1 MTAMEGLGRAINVVP
16 IAASVGLSMKNATGV
31 TFVCTGNDTFTLT
44 AAPSFAGS
52 YTSPGNIIVR
62 KYTNTATNGTGAWVL
77 ATQTAAAAVTISSGS
92 VAFFVS
98 GDSLPDLATYVKVTP
113 SGAGLV
119 TAVFHDLNIKRSA
132 DKLPILSA

>member
-1 MTAMEGLGRAINVVP
+1 MEGLGRAINVVP
-16 IAASVGLSMKNATGV
+16 IAASAGLAMKGATGV
-31 TFVCTGNDTFTLT
+31 TFICTGNDTFTLT

-62 KYTNTATNGTGAWVL
+62 KYTNTSTANTAKWVL

-98 GDSLPDLATYVKVTP
+98 ADSLPDLATYVKVTP
-113 SGAGLV
+113 SGSGLV
-119 TAVFHDLNIKRSA
+119 TAVFHDLTVKRSA
-132 DKLPILSA
+132 DKLAIISA